1 MCNAKN
7 QTEIIVHDRG
17 LFYTLVC
24 QRIYVRGVIRYSA
37 IIQMLF

>member
-17 LFYTLVC
+17 LFYTLGFLHV
-24 QRIYVRGVIRYSA
+24 QS
-37 IIQMLF
+37 L

>member
-7 QTEIIVHDRG
+7 LTEIIVHDRG
-17 LFYTLVC
+17 FFYKLVC
-24 QRIYVRGVIRYSA
+24 QRIYVRAVIRYSA